1 MLCVFV
7 NLFFISLIFELM
19 YFSYPGPYQDGCLS
33 YKHHMVQLQLFLFVD
48 LLQTRVT
55 TCVVASYV
63 LMYHCESTH

>member
-1 MLCVFV
+1 
-7 NLFFISLIFELM
+7 M
-19 YFSYPGPYQDGCLS
+19 YFRYPGPYQVGFLS

-63 LMYHCESTH
+63 LMCH